1 MLTDTHCHITSIDY
15 NNIEKVIQ
23 DAQNNHVDR
32 FINNA
37 TDINTVKEVIY
48 LSKKYNCMYAAIGI
62 HPQYVDCYKEED
74 LLEIEKKLKLT
85 KVIAIGEIGL
95 DYYYNKDNK
104 TKQIKLFESQLALAE
119 KYNMPVI
126 IHNRNATD
134 DIINSLKKFKV
145 KGVIHC
151 FSGSLETAKIFIKMG
166 FLLGINGV
174 ITFKNCKTK
183 DVLKDVS
190 VENIVLETD
199 CPYLTPEP
207 NRGKKNEPKYL
218 INIAEFVAS
227 IYNLKI
233 SQVEIITNRN
243 IRHIF
248 DI

>member
-1 MLTDTHCHITSIDY
+1 M
-15 NNIEKVIQ
+15 
-23 DAQNNHVDR
+23 
-32 FINNA
+32 
-37 TDINTVKEVIY
+37 
-48 LSKKYNCMYAAIGI
+48 
-62 HPQYVDCYKEED
+62 
-74 LLEIEKKLKLT
+74 
-85 KVIAIGEIGL
+85 
-95 DYYYNKDNK
+95 
-104 TKQIKLFESQLALAE
+104 ALAE